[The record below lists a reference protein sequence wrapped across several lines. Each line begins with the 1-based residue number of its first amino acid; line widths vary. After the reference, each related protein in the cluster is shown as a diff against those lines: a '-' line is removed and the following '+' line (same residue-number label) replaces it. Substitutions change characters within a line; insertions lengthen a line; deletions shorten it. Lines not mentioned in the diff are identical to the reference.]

1 MSLAKLIS
9 VLLILLVIALSCL
22 AFSLSQ
28 GSVPVSITSIW
39 DTSNTLQ
46 QQIILELRLPRAASA
61 FVVGGSLAVAGALMQ
76 VLLRNP
82 LADPYILGVSGG
94 AAFGAL
100 SALSLGLAGIW
111 LHSLAF
117 GGALFST
124 LIVFVLAHGSGNWNS
139 TRLLLTGVVLAAG
152 WGALISL
159 VLSLSPNTHLR
170 GMLFWLMGD
179 FSNARLP
186 AWSAIVL
193 LGGLIISLTMSR
205 ALNLLISG
213 DEQAAVLGVPVAAV
227 RGWIYI
233 TASLLTASA
242 VTLAGTIGF
251 VGLIVPHWL
260 RLMGIRDHRLLL
272 PASLL
277 LGGSLLMLA
286 DTLARSLLAPQQ
298 LPVGVLTALIG
309 VPVFLYL
316 LYRNQPLH
324 RRSNNGS

>member
-1 MSLAKLIS
+1 MSPAKLVI
-9 VLLILLVIALSCL
+9 VLLALLAVAGCCL
-22 AFSLSQ
+22 LFSLLQ
-28 GSVPVSITSIW
+28 GSVPVSLSSLW
-39 DTSNTLQ
+39 NADMVLQ
-46 QQIILELRLPRAASA
+46 HQIIRELRFPRAASA
-61 FVVGGSLAVAGALMQ
+61 FVVGGSLAVSGALMQ

-124 LIVFVLAHGSGNWNS
+124 LIVFVLAHGKGSWNA

-159 VLSLSPNTHLR
+159 LLSLSPNTHLR

-179 FSNARLP
+179 FSGAQLP
-186 AWSAIVL
+186 TWSAVAL
-193 LGGLIISLTMSR
+193 LIG
-205 ALNLLISG
+205 LLISLSMSRGLNLMVSG
-213 DEQAAVLGVPVAAV
+213 DTQAAALGVNVV
-227 RGWIYI
+227 SIRRWVYL

-277 LGGSLLMLA
+277 LGGSVLMLA
-286 DTLARSLLAPQQ
+286 DTLARSILAPTQ

-309 VPVFLYL
+309 VPVFLFL
-316 LYRNQPLH
+316 LYRNRSLH
-324 RRSNNGS
+324 SSFNND

>member
-1 MSLAKLIS
+1 MSPAKLLS
-9 VLLILLVIALSCL
+9 VLLILFVITLCCL
-22 AFSLSQ
+22 IFSLSQ
-28 GSVPVSITSIW
+28 GSVALPVSSLW
-39 DTSNTLQ
+39 DPQATLA
-46 QQIILELRLPRAASA
+46 QQIVRELRFPRAASA
-61 FVVGGSLAVAGALMQ
+61 FVVGGSLAVSGALMQ

-94 AAFGAL
+94 AACGAL
-100 SALSLGLAGIW
+100 TALSLGFAGIW

-117 GGALFST
+117 AGALFST
-124 LIVFVLAHGSGNWNS
+124 LIVFVLAHGKGSWNT

-159 VLSLSPNTHLR
+159 LLSLSPNTHLR

-179 FSNARLP
+179 FSDAQLP
-186 AWSAIVL
+186 TWSSLVL
-193 LGGLIISLTMSR
+193 VAGLVICLAMSR
-205 ALNLLISG
+205 ALNLMING
-213 DEQAAVLGVPVAAV
+213 DDQAAVLGIPVAAV
-227 RGWIYI
+227 RRWIYI

-251 VGLIVPHWL
+251 VGLIVPHGL

-272 PASLL
+272 PACVL
-277 LGGSLLMLA
+277 LGGSVLMLA

-316 LYRNQPLH
+316 LYRNSALNS
-324 RRSNNGS
+324 RREQNY

>member
-1 MSLAKLIS
+1 MSPAKLIS
-9 VLLILLVIALSCL
+9 TLLILLAIALSCL

-100 SALSLGLAGIW
+100 SALSLGLVGIW

-124 LIVFVLAHGSGNWNS
+124 LIVFVLAHGSGSWNT

-179 FSNARLP
+179 FSDAQLP
-186 AWSAIVL
+186 AWSSIVL
-193 LGGLIISLTMSR
+193 LGGLIISLIMSR

-213 DEQAAVLGVPVAAV
+213 DQQAAVLGVPVAAV
-227 RGWIYI
+227 RGWIYL

-260 RLMGIRDHRLLL
+260 RLTGIRDHRLLV

-298 LPVGVLTALIG
+298 LPVGVLTALVG